1 MDVELDRD
9 AKRVVGDWLGDL
21 NAALDA
27 RDARALAALFRPDC
41 DWRDIVALTWTIG
54 TVSDREPVVR
64 RLLDAAAVSGARGF
78 AVDPE
83 RAPPRDVERA
93 GEDCVE
99 AILTFETKVGRGAGI
114 VRLRRSDCRAGSAP
128 AWTLLT
134 TLDELKGHEEEA
146 ILEAAEEPA
155 FERDFHGPNWL
166 DRRRR
171 RSTYDD
177 RDPTVLI
184 VGGGH
189 AGVTAAAR
197 LGALGIDVL
206 VVDRLERIG
215 DNWRKRYHGLKL
227 HNQKHSNHFPYLPFP
242 RTWPK
247 YIAKDKIANWIESYV
262 EAMEIDFWTRT
273 TFRSATWDDAA
284 GRWTAQL
291 SLDVAGGAGRTL
303 HPRHI
308 VMATSVSGTPNI
320 PDIPTIDRFAGTVA
334 HSSKFTNGADWKGR
348 NVYVFGTGTSA
359 HDIAQDLHGNGASVT
374 IVQRSP
380 TLIVNVEPSAQLYDG
395 VYYGKGPTLD
405 DRDLINV
412 SVPLRVLKK
421 AHRILTD
428 KAREYDAPLLTALEK
443 VGFRLEFGEDGTGWP
458 LKYRSRGGG
467 YYFNVGCS
475 DLIAKGE
482 IGLIQYADI
491 AEFTEQGFRM
501 KDGSERGAD
510 LIVLAT
516 GYKGQAHLVGTLF
529 GEDMAKKVG
538 PVWGFDERTQELN
551 NMWVPTAQP
560 GLWFTGGSFAQCRMY
575 SKYLALQIKAVEAG
589 LAPSAQ
595 SLPAHT
601 VR

>member
-1 MDVELDRD
+1 MDIELNRD
-9 AKRVVGDWLGDL
+9 AKSIVGGWLKGL
-21 NAALDA
+21 NAAL
-27 RDARALAALFRPDC
+27 AANDTQRVASLFRPDGE
-41 DWRDIVALTWTIG
+41 WRDIVALTWSIG
-54 TVSDREPVVR
+54 TVSDRPQVARHLVE
-64 RLLDAAAVSGARGF
+64 AAASSGARDF
-78 AVDPE
+78 SIDPE
-83 RAPPRDVERA
+83 RYPPRDVERA

-99 AILTFETKVGRGAGI
+99 AILKFETSVGRGAGI
-114 VRLRRSDCRAGSAP
+114 VRLKRTDCRTGEAA

-134 TLDELKGHEEEA
+134 TLDELKGHEEET

-166 DRRRR
+166 DRRRDAVR
-171 RSTYDD
+171 YDG
-177 RDPTVLI
+177 REPEVLI

-189 AGVTAAAR
+189 AGITAAAR
-197 LGALGIDVL
+197 LKGLGIESL
-206 VVDRLERIG
+206 VVDRMERIG

-247 YIAKDKIANWIESYV
+247 YIPKDKIANWLESYV
-262 EAMEIDFWTRT
+262 EALEIDFWTRT
-273 TFRSATWDDAA
+273 TFKGAAWDPESK
-284 GRWTAQL
+284 RWIAR
-291 SLDVAGGAGRTL
+291 VERGEGGERIL
-303 HPRHI
+303 RPRHI

-320 PDIPTIDRFAGTVA
+320 PEIPTLDRFAGAVV
-334 HSSKFTNGADWKGR
+334 HSSRFANGAEWKGK

-359 HDIAQDLHGNGASVT
+359 HDIAQDLHGNGAHTT

-395 VYYGKGPTLD
+395 VYYGKGPSYE

-412 SVPLRVLKK
+412 SVPLRVMKQ

-428 KAREYDAPLLTALEK
+428 KARELDAPLLQALEK

-467 YYFNVGCS
+467 YYFNVGAS
-475 DLIAKGE
+475 DLVARKE

-491 AEFTEQGFRM
+491 AEFTAAGLKM
-501 KDGSERGAD
+501 KDGSERPAD

-516 GYKGQAHLVGTLF
+516 GYKGQDHLVGQLF
-529 GEDMAKKVG
+529 GQAIALKVG
-538 PVWGFDERTQELN
+538 PVWGFDARTQELN

-575 SKYLALQIKAVEAG
+575 SKYLALQIKAREVG
-589 LAPSAQ
+589 LVPQ
-595 SLPAHT
+595 
-601 VR
+601 

>member
-1 MDVELDRD
+1 MDIELNRD
-9 AKRVVGDWLGDL
+9 AKQIVGSWLDGL
-21 NAALDA
+21 NAALAANDA
-27 RDARALAALFRPDC
+27 QRVAMLFRADGE
-41 DWRDIVALTWTIG
+41 WRDIVALTWTIE
-54 TVSDREPVVR
+54 TVSDRPQVAQ
-64 RLLDAAAVSGARGF
+64 RLVEAAAKTGARNF
-78 AVDPE
+78 AIDPE
-83 RAPPRDVERA
+83 RHPPRDVERA

-99 AILTFETKVGRGAGI
+99 AIIKFETEVGRGAGI
-114 VRLRRSDCRAGSAP
+114 VRLKRSDCRTGDAL

-134 TLDELKGHEEEA
+134 TLDELKGYEEET
-146 ILEAAEEPA
+146 ILEDAEEPA

-166 DRRRR
+166 DRRQRA
-171 RSTYDD
+171 SAYAD
-177 RDPTVLI
+177 RDPEVLI

-197 LGALGIDVL
+197 LKGLGIESL
-206 VVDRLERIG
+206 VVDRMERIG

-242 RTWPK
+242 KTWPK

-262 EAMEIDFWTRT
+262 ETLEIDFWTRT
-273 TFRSATWDDAA
+273 TFEGATWDAA
-284 GRWTAQL
+284 AKRWTARVERGDGSIRL
-291 SLDVAGGAGRTL
+291 L

-320 PDIPTIDRFAGTVA
+320 PEIPTLDRFEGQVV
-334 HSSKFTNGADWKGR
+334 HSSKFSNGGQWKGR

-359 HDIAQDLHGNGASVT
+359 HDIAQDLHGNGAHTT

-395 VYYGKGPTLD
+395 IYYGKGPTYE

-412 SVPLRVLKK
+412 SVPLRVMKQ
-421 AHRILTD
+421 AHKILTD
-428 KAREYDAPLLTALEK
+428 KARELDAPLLQGLEK
-443 VGFRLEFGEDGTGWP
+443 AGFRLEFGENGTGWP

-467 YYFNVGCS
+467 YYFNVGAS
-475 DLIAKGE
+475 DLIARQE

-491 AEFTEQGFRM
+491 AEFTAAGLKM
-501 KDGSERGAD
+501 KDGSERPAD

-516 GYKGQAHLVGTLF
+516 GYKGQDHLVGALF
-529 GEDMAKKVG
+529 GQDVAKKVG
-538 PVWGFDERTQELN
+538 LVWGFDMRTQELN

-575 SKYLALQIKAVEAG
+575 SKYLALQIKAQDVG
-589 LAPSAQ
+589 LAP
-595 SLPAHT
+595 
-601 VR
+601 R